1 MKLINQDADFALKA
15 LLTIA
20 GRDGKV
26 TSVAALVGPL
36 GIPRPYLRKIM
47 QRLAREGIVRSFKGR
62 GGGFILGRPA
72 GKISLAEVIRVFQ
85 GPTSFKDCLFKARI
99 CPDVRTCPL
108 RKAIGRLEDRLA
120 GELEALSIASLVEED
135 KGRNDIQKA
144 RVQGEGSLEP
154 RMKRREP

>member
-20 GRDGKV
+20 GRDGEV
-26 TSVAALVGPL
+26 TSVSGLVGRL

-62 GGGFILGRPA
+62 GGGFVLGRPA
-72 GKISLAEVIRVFQ
+72 GEISLADVIRVFQ
-85 GPTSFKDCLFKARI
+85 GPTSFHDCLFKARI

-120 GELEALSIASLVEED
+120 GELEALSVASLVKEE
-135 KGRNDIQKA
+135 KGRAWSQKIPHK
-144 RVQGEGSLEP
+144 GEVS
-154 RMKRREP
+154 